1 MMRKA
6 IQKLKT
12 AKIWDI
18 IGIENGKKFIVGTRK
33 NGQRC
38 LIPYPF
44 KIYY

>member
-1 MMRKA
+1 MQKA
-6 IQKLKT
+6 MQKLKT

-18 IGIENGKKFIVGTRK
+18 IGVKNGKKFIVGTRK

-44 KIYY
+44 KVNY